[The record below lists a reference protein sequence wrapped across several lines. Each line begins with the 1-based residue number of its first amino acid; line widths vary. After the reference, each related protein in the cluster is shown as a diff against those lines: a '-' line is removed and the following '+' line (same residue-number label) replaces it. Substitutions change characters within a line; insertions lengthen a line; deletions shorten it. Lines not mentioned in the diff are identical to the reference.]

1 MNEGM
6 GWKAKSAIILA
17 IMLVGAALAVWG
29 LARWQGA
36 AQFFGV
42 APSSAQ
48 AEAVAAPAPPSDD
61 DPPLPVQQAIADG
74 APAQSE
80 GLALVNGEVGS
91 LEERIARL
99 EMNLNRAEGSAGRAD
114 ALLVAFAA
122 RRAVERGVALGYLE
136 PLLVARFGGA
146 HEAEVATII
155 TASRNPVQL
164 DALIEE
170 YQQLGQDLRRG
181 DPAESTWSA
190 FKREL
195 GNIVSVYPADQPSPR
210 PQARY
215 ERALVQLRLGDVDA
229 ALTETLRLPGIAAA
243 QDWIDKANRYVAA
256 QRALDR
262 IESAALL
269 SRGENETN

>member
-1 MNEGM
+1 MNEAM
-6 GWKAKSAIILA
+6 GWKAKSAIFLA
-17 IMLVGAALAVWG
+17 VLLAGAALAIWG

-42 APSSAQ
+42 APPSEQVEQ
-48 AEAVAAPAPPSDD
+48 AGPTDVADD
-61 DPPLPVQQAIADG
+61 DQPLPVQQALERNE
-74 APAQSE
+74 APLE
-80 GLALVNGEVGS
+80 DELAPVDSDVS
-91 LEERIARL
+91 ALEERIARL

-146 HEAEVATII
+146 HEAEIATII
-155 TASRNPVQL
+155 TAARNPVQL
-164 DALIEE
+164 DDLIEQ
-170 YQQLGQDLRRG
+170 YQQLGPELRRG
-181 DPAESTWSA
+181 DPEESTWDA
-190 FKREL
+190 IKREL
-195 GNIVSVYPADQPSPR
+195 GNIVAVYPADRPNPR

-229 ALTETLRLPGIAAA
+229 ALTETLRLPGIDAA
-243 QDWIDKANRYVAA
+243 QDWIDKANRYIAA
-256 QRALDR
+256 ERALDR